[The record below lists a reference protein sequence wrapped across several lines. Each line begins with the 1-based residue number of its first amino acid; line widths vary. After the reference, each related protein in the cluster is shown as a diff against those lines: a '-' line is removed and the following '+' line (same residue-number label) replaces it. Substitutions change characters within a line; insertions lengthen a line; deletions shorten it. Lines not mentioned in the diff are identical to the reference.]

1 MVLIV
6 CSFRYSH
13 PDQMI
18 LFTDPISGNRI
29 SFPPCLVTPATSN
42 QEFAKG
48 SIMDR
53 RLLSQRAPVTAC
65 FEGLL
70 LDSLLLFDDRS
81 ATVDDLYSSLK
92 LNPFIN
98 TSEDVSL
105 SSVWHISSIDCR
117 LLRMFC
123 GTICLHRLIPV
134 SL

>member
-29 SFPPCLVTPATSN
+29 SFPPGLVTPATSN

-105 SSVWHISSIDCR
+105 SSV
-117 LLRMFC
+117 
-123 GTICLHRLIPV
+123 
-134 SL
+134 

>member
-1 MVLIV
+1 MDNWTVGKLGCLRKNMSFTWFVSFYNGRVVIV

-18 LFTDPISGNRI
+18 LFTDPISGNRV

-105 SSVWHISSIDCR
+105 SSV
-117 LLRMFC
+117 
-123 GTICLHRLIPV
+123 
-134 SL
+134 